1 MSGPYLG
8 LVGIGVLILF
18 MLTGMPIAFVFAS
31 VGFLG
36 VAYILGPGPALNMLA
51 FDIWETF
58 SSYTL
63 IVIPLFIF
71 MGMIA
76 FQSGISQRL
85 YHAGHILFGRIRGGL
100 AMGTVLACAAFAACC
115 GSSPATAATMGAV
128 SLKEMRRYK
137 YSDSLA
143 TGCVAAAGS
152 LGILIP
158 PSVTFVIYGIMTEN
172 SIGKLFIAGII
183 PGLLLTLLF
192 IIAIGIVSFFWPGL
206 VGPPAEPSSLKN
218 KIAVMFNSVG
228 EVAAV
233 FALIMGGLFIGWF
246 TPTEASA
253 AGVVG
258 VLALAVA
265 RRQLSWKGFVAAL
278 NTSLNSTAM
287 IMLIIAGAT
296 IFGHFLSLTRL
307 PTASASWVLG
317 LHVHHNIIML
327 VIIGIYLI
335 GGCFMDSLALLLL
348 TLPIFYPVSQHLGFD
363 PIWFGVIV
371 VIVMEMALIT
381 PPVGINVYVIKGIT
395 GDVPL
400 GTIFKGIV
408 PFLIAEIILVLI
420 LLFAPTLATFLPNL
434 M

>member
-8 LVGIGVLILF
+8 LVGIGILILF

-31 VGFLG
+31 VGLLG
-36 VAYILGPGPALNMLA
+36 IIYILGVGPALNMLA

-71 MGMIA
+71 MGLIA
-76 FQSGISQRL
+76 FHSVISQRL
-85 YHAGHILFGRIRGGL
+85 YHAGHILFGRVRGGL

-137 YSDSLA
+137 YADSLA

-172 SIGKLFIAGII
+172 SIGKLFIAGVI

-192 IIAIGIVSFFWPGL
+192 IIAIGIMAHFWPDL
-206 VGPPAEPSSLKN
+206 VGPPAEASSFKT
-218 KIAVMFNSVG
+218 KILVLFGSVG
-228 EVAAV
+228 EVVAIFV
-233 FALIMGGLFIGWF
+233 LIMGGLFIGLF

-258 VLALAVA
+258 VLVLAVA
-265 RRQLSWKGFVAAL
+265 RRQLSWNGFIAAL

-296 IFGHFLSLTRL
+296 IFGHFLSLTQL
-307 PTASASWVLG
+307 PTAAASWVLG
-317 LHVHHNIIML
+317 LHVHRNVVMLFIIA
-327 VIIGIYLI
+327 IYLI

-363 PIWFGVIV
+363 PIWFGVIIV
-371 VIVMEMALIT
+371 VVMEMALIT
-381 PPVGINVYVIKGIT
+381 PPVGINVYVIKGIA

-400 GTIFKGIV
+400 GSIFKGIV
-408 PFLIAEIILVLI
+408 PFLIAEIILALI
-420 LLFAPTLATFLPNL
+420 LLFAPMIATFLPNL